1 MLLLPALRKIG
12 TLTVFSDDELWYRFY
27 LVPEAPTV
35 RLDESGKPV
44 FLLVK
49 YAFGD
54 EARAVDP
61 SLPAGGG
68 YMNFDVVFSPSA
80 GEEMDARRELQKW
93 VDAEY
98 VRRKAD
104 PVFSGKPEYQA
115 AKAPEVLFA
124 APTWSKGHVRMSAPQ
139 SSTLVTGRVAEQ
151 PASLVSSNVAV
162 FNLDLSPSGA
172 TFMQKTLVGED
183 GRGATDLT
191 PIQVV
196 YELAFWGRLPPVSI
210 HIEADSQRVYAALS
224 EVQEKVGDDPCTPDV
239 VESYRKTGTSS
250 SSLAETGAITVR
262 IDKGDASLSEEALE
276 ALRKFAFDLFDD
288 LLKEKFLVPVEE
300 ETAPEVEEPDTPLE
314 RDDEPAWSAVLY
326 EHANYGGSSQ
336 TITGDVANL
345 AESGMNDK
353 ISSLKVRKGVRIVAY
368 RHANFQ
374 GPSATYTGDAAVV
387 GEDRNDSFSSI
398 RVYRSSQRKVRLVRK
413 EHTSTMSTK
422 VVLDLT
428 QSRVVEWP
436 LAPQSTLETFFKG
449 KRPSEI
455 AEHVRE
461 IDLGDPFFQSLGLE
475 VRAFAPFDKEPV
487 SFVDVDVEYRGRNE
501 DGAELVKTQTFTF
514 TRSGEPQRWNPSLL
528 GKNRGYRYRYRV
540 SYTGRDKPSAFSPW
554 LTDDQPSL
562 NVAVADPGK
571 LDVTIFSAN
580 LNFDVVATVSARIT
594 YVDPDAPDEP
604 VDQTLVLDKATRS
617 SSFVKYLYRPVVG
630 PVRVVPTFF
639 LTNGQRIDGEAI
651 ETRATQVPIQMPF
664 VDMLNVSVA
673 PAGDFTDVVQVVVS
687 LSYDDGAGFHEDKD
701 IRFTAPDQLVSW
713 NVLLRRPE
721 SRRFRQKALILYKN
735 AAPFTQDWR
744 ELEGD
749 QAIAVTVPS
758 QPKLKVDIF
767 ASLVDFKV
775 TPVVAVTVT
784 HHGRRETT
792 QTFSFTTPEKAT
804 FVVPLAEGE
813 SARAT
818 YSVKYMPQGEP
829 PVELP
834 PVELP
839 AVGANAAQVYLAP
852 YKSQK
857 PEAGRLKVTAVGNLV
872 EFDKTPLVQVDLFY
886 RDPEG
891 GVDEI
896 GSLLLQ
902 KTAPLAIWDIATK
915 DFKKRAY
922 RYKVTYHFADG
933 SPSVELPELAT
944 EIPQIILKAYKPA

>member
-12 TLTVFSDDELWYRFY
+12 SLTVFADDELWYRFY
-27 LVPEAPTV
+27 LVPEAPGV
-35 RLDESGKPV
+35 RLDENGKPV

-54 EARAVDP
+54 DARAADP

-68 YMNFDVVFSPSA
+68 YMNFDVVFAPSA
-80 GEEMDARRELQKW
+80 GEEADARRELQKW

-98 VRRKAD
+98 LRRKSD
-104 PVFSGKPEYQA
+104 PAFSGKPEVQG
-115 AKAPEVLFA
+115 AKAPEVVFA

-151 PASLVSSNVAV
+151 PASLVSTNVAV

-210 HIEADSQRVYAALS
+210 HIEADSQRVYQAFS
-224 EVQEKVGDDPCTPDV
+224 EVQEKVGDDPCTPDM
-239 VESYRKTGTSS
+239 VESYRQTGSS
-250 SSLAETGAITVR
+250 SANLAQSGAITVR

-276 ALRKFAFDLFDD
+276 ALRKFAFDLFDN
-288 LLKEKFLVPVEE
+288 LLKEKFLVPVED
-300 ETAPEVEEPDTPLE
+300 ETDPEVEAPDQPLE
-314 RDDEPAWSAVLY
+314 RDDEPAWAAVLY
-326 EHANYGGSSQ
+326 EHASYGGSSQ
-336 TITGDVANL
+336 TVTGDVADL
-345 AESGMNDK
+345 GELGLNDK
-353 ISSLKVRKGVRIVAY
+353 VSSLKVRRGARVVLY

-374 GPSATYTGDAAVV
+374 GPSVTYTGDVASV
-387 GEDRNDSFSSI
+387 GGDRNDTFSSLRI
-398 RVYRSSQRKVRLVRK
+398 YRSSQRKVRVIRK
-413 EHTSTMSTK
+413 DKLSTMTTK

-436 LAPQSTLETFFKG
+436 LAPQSTLEAFFRG
-449 KRPSEI
+449 MRPQEI

-475 VRAFAPFDKEPV
+475 VRAFAPFDKEPIA
-487 SFVDVDVEYRGRNE
+487 FVDVDVEYRGENE
-501 DGAELVKTQTFTF
+501 AGVEEVKTQTFTF
-514 TRSGEPQRWNPSLL
+514 TRSGEPQKWNPSLL

-554 LTDDQPSL
+554 QSDDQPSL

-571 LDVTIFSAN
+571 LDVAVFSAN
-580 LNFDVVATVSARIT
+580 LNFDVVSTVSVNLR
-594 YVDPDAPDEP
+594 YVDPEAPEEA

-617 SSFVKYLYRPVVG
+617 SSLLKYLYRPVAG
-630 PVRVVPTFF
+630 PVRLTPSFF
-639 LTNGQRIDGEAI
+639 LANGQRVEGKTI

-673 PAGDFTDVVQVVVS
+673 PAGDFSDVVQVVVS
-687 LSYDDGAGFHEDKD
+687 LSYDDGAGFREDKD
-701 IRFTAPDQLVSW
+701 IRFTAADQLVSW

-721 SRRFRQKALILYKN
+721 QRRFRYKALILYKN
-735 AAPFTQDWR
+735 APPVTQDWR

-749 QAIAVTVPS
+749 QALAVTVPS
-758 QPKLKVDIF
+758 QPKLRVDVF
-767 ASLVDFKV
+767 ANLVDFKV

-784 HHGRRETT
+784 HHGRRETS
-792 QTFSFTTPEKAT
+792 QTFSFTAPEKAS

-818 YSVKYMPQGEP
+818 YTIKYMPAGEA
-829 PVELP
+829 PVELAA
-834 PVELP
+834 VELP
-839 AVGANAAQVYLAP
+839 AVGANTAQVYVAP
-852 YKSQK
+852 YKSQR
-857 PEAGRLKVTAVGNLV
+857 PEAGRLKVTVLGSLV
-872 EFDKTPLVQVDLFY
+872 DFDKTALVQVDLFY
-886 RDPEG
+886 RDAEG
-891 GVDEI
+891 GVDEV
-896 GSLLLQ
+896 GSLILQ
-902 KTAPLAIWDIATK
+902 KSAPLAAWEILTK
-915 DFKKRAY
+915 DGKKRAY

-933 SPSVELPELAT
+933 SPSVELPEQLT
-944 EIPQIILKAYKPA
+944 EIPQIVLKAYKPA